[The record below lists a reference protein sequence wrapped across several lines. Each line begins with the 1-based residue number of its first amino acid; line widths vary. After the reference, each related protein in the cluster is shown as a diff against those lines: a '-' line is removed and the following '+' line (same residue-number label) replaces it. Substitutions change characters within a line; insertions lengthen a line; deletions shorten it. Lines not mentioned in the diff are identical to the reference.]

1 MSFNNKTKIA
11 AKKMFGEEHEREMDH
26 PLKQVGVRAANA
38 GYNAMEA
45 VNQIKDQLDPTSSRY
60 HGNMPQG
67 SSSMGA
73 STPLPGVP
81 DQSADFNSGSYA
93 NPSST
98 TDSGA
103 NSNSSSLSY
112 DFMEDMNQGPQS
124 QEQDPNK
131 NKFGFWKRDAKSL
144 QARIDDATER
154 GKTAKVYRLQ
164 KKLDNFNKNQAAR
177 SGNYDPDTGSK
188 FDKEGTGVGN
198 FLRKINP
205 KNWI

>member
-11 AKKMFGEEHEREMDH
+11 ATKMFGEEHEREMDH
-26 PLKQVGVRAANA
+26 PLKQVGVRAASA

-45 VNQIKDQLDPTSSRY
+45 INQIKDQLDPTSSRY

-81 DQSADFNSGSYA
+81 DQNSNFSSGSYA

-103 NSNSSSLSY
+103 NSNSSSLNYS
-112 DFMEDMNQGPQS
+112 FMEDMNEGPQS
-124 QEQDPNK
+124 KVQDPNR
-131 NKFGFWKRDAKSL
+131 NKFGFWKRDEKSI
-144 QARIDDATER
+144 QARIDDAVDR
-154 GKTAKVYRLQ
+154 GKKAKEARLR
-164 KKLDNFNKNQAAR
+164 KKLKNFQDNQSAR
-177 SGNYDPDTGSK
+177 AQGNII
-188 FDKEGTGVGN
+188 DKV
-198 FLRKINP
+198 NP
-205 KNWI
+205 KNWL

>member
-11 AKKMFGEEHEREMDH
+11 ATKMFGEEHEREMDH
-26 PLKQVGVRAANA
+26 PLKQVGVRAASA

-45 VNQIKDQLDPTSSRY
+45 INQIKDQLDPTSSRY

-81 DQSADFNSGSYA
+81 DQNSNFSSGSYA

-103 NSNSSSLSY
+103 NSNSSSLNYS
-112 DFMEDMNQGPQS
+112 FMEDMNEGPQS
-124 QEQDPNK
+124 KAQDPNR
-131 NKFGFWKRDAKSL
+131 NKFGFWKRDEKSI
-144 QARIDDATER
+144 QARIDDAVDR
-154 GKTAKVYRLQ
+154 GKKAKEARLR
-164 KKLDNFNKNQAAR
+164 KKLKNFQDNQSAR
-177 SGNYDPDTGSK
+177 AQGNII
-188 FDKEGTGVGN
+188 DKV
-198 FLRKINP
+198 NP
-205 KNWI
+205 KNWL